1 MTSVQTYL
9 EGYNENFY
17 AYNAHWD
24 MMTELP
30 DSYYHVTDD
39 FRNNNRW
46 IRVVLEP
53 YPGDDTDTRVLYVD
67 GYGVVFGEEY

>member
-1 MTSVQTYL
+1 
-9 EGYNENFY
+9 
-17 AYNAHWD
+17 
-24 MMTELP
+24 MTELP

-46 IRVVLEP
+46 IRFVLEP
-53 YPGDDTDTRVLYVD
+53 YPYDDSYTRVIYVD